1 MAAAIKSVMSA
12 ERTFDD
18 IWAKAKDILLP
29 YEGAASQVYVLD
41 LPDTELFRVASEF
54 CRYAAAAR
62 VTTLAG
68 FTTPFENA
76 PAADDS
82 QLEAIVQS
90 KAYSIIAGAFAGQ
103 QSIQFWVWP
112 KPDSGTW
119 DAEFVFFTD
128 QGSDEDVRAAFEQ
141 VHVLAEMARENSPA
155 SECVLS
161 GSETGD
167 PREEKGRSWTV
178 WW

>member
-1 MAAAIKSVMSA
+1 MLALIFSFSDNDSHAVAPSVTYVFCGLLVA
-12 ERTFDD
+12 LILCLAFEEKLH
-18 IWAKAKDILLP
+18 AKK
-29 YEGAASQVYVLD
+29 
-41 LPDTELFRVASEF
+41 
-54 CRYAAAAR
+54 
-62 VTTLAG
+62 
-68 FTTPFENA
+68 
-76 PAADDS
+76 
-82 QLEAIVQS
+82 
-90 KAYSIIAGAFAGQ
+90 SIIAGAFAGQ